1 MNILIVDDS
10 PINRGLMEALF
21 KNIVRESIV
30 FAEDGQQAVDA
41 YLEMRKSKELI
52 VILIDINMPIMNG
65 IESIK
70 MIREKEKNED
80 LQAAH
85 IMVVTDY
92 DSANAEYL
100 AKMVGANAFLP
111 KPLHKEDLYKEL
123 KRLVG
128 EESIILA
135 NP

>member
-10 PINRGLMEALF
+10 PINRKLMETLF
-21 KNIVRESIV
+21 KSLIRESVV
-30 FAEDGQQAVDA
+30 FAEDGQEAVDA
-41 YLEMRKSKELI
+41 YTEMRKTKENI

-70 MIREKEKNED
+70 MIRELEEG
-80 LQAAH
+80 QTYEPAH
-85 IMVVTDY
+85 ILVVTGY

-111 KPLHKEDLYKEL
+111 KPLNKTDLYKEL
-123 KRLVG
+123 RRLLG
-128 EESIILA
+128 EENVITTK
-135 NP
+135 

>member
-10 PINRGLMEALF
+10 PINRKLMEAMF
-21 KNIVRESIV
+21 KSLIRESVV
-30 FAEDGQQAVDA
+30 FAEDGQEAVDA
-41 YLEMRKSKELI
+41 YTEMRKTKENI

-70 MIREKEKNED
+70 MIRQIEEGKTYEP
-80 LQAAH
+80 AH
-85 IMVVTDY
+85 IVVVTGY

-111 KPLHKEDLYKEL
+111 KPLNKSDLYKEL
-123 KRLVG
+123 RRLMG
-128 EESIILA
+128 EENVITTK
-135 NP
+135 